1 MSAKRNTP
9 SNCLERQCHPL
20 VWGFEASIL
29 ASCVFATRLH
39 KVTIFGLW
47 PFCSA
52 AQSLASPV
60 KVPFSLLAKYWTPK
74 LHPKL
79 CHQRGSILFLWGSDG
94 QRALWMTAA
103 TRAWTCVNHWWLERA
118 HILRGPGV
126 QLRIRGIAGLC
137 ITCCN
142 HFPDQFVLAAH
153 MTRNQT
159 FTWSSREGLGCK
171 ERDVAGDTW
180 PKHPVSALRQKSREE
195 HWKSF
200 KGVLLICCFD
210 FRHSCQNKQPYVSLV
225 NA

>member
-52 AQSLASPV
+52 AQSPASPV

-79 CHQRGSILFLWGSDG
+79 CQQRGSILFLWGSDRQG
-94 QRALWMTAA
+94 ALWMTAA
-103 TRAWTCVNHWWLERA
+103 TRAWTCMNHWRLERA

-137 ITCCN
+137 ITCCI
-142 HFPDQFVLAAH
+142 HFPDQFVWL
-153 MTRNQT
+153 R
-159 FTWSSREGLGCK
+159 TWH
-171 ERDVAGDTW
+171 AT
-180 PKHPVSALRQKSREE
+180 
-195 HWKSF
+195 
-200 KGVLLICCFD
+200 
-210 FRHSCQNKQPYVSLV
+210 RHSLEVHVRAWVVKRETSLGTRGRNIPSLLYDRRAEKSIGNLSKACCWFSV
-225 NA
+225 LISDIAAKISNPM